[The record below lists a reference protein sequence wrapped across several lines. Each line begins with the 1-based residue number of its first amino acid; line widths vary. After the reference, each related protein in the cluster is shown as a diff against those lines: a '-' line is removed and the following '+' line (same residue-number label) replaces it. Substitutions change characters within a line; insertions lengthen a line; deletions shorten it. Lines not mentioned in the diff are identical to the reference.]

1 MSPLLIAG
9 STIVTLALVSY
20 SIAFF
25 GFLRKKIITNSVLR
39 FQTTGLL
46 LDITATALM
55 IAGSSNGP
63 FTFHGLLGYSSLS
76 LMIAD
81 TILFWS
87 KRKTEPLT
95 SWVKSYSNIAY
106 SWWIVAYITG
116 SLLVIL
122 K

>member
-1 MSPLLIAG
+1 MSPILIAG

-20 SIAFF
+20 SIAFI
-25 GFLRKKIITNSVLR
+25 GFRRKKILTGFVLG
-39 FQTTGLL
+39 FQSAGLL
-46 LDITATALM
+46 LDSTATALM

-81 TILFWS
+81 TIVFWN
-87 KRKTEPLT
+87 KRKAEPVP
-95 SWVKSYSNIAY
+95 SWVKFYSNIAY

-116 SLLVIL
+116 SMLVIL